1 MCMTFAGTFA
11 CKCANLWSQL
21 PLANKS
27 YQKWRNEPPSAGGEG
42 DYWLGERRGPIRF
55 IPLVSDRNHLLARLD
70 ILLLRPAPPRDL
82 LNHEGDF
89 SLEPP

>member
-1 MCMTFAGTFA
+1 
-11 CKCANLWSQL
+11 
-21 PLANKS
+21 
-27 YQKWRNEPPSAGGEG
+27 
-42 DYWLGERRGPIRF
+42 
-55 IPLVSDRNHLLARLD
+55 LVSDRNHLLARLD